1 MRRHEDAG
9 FLAGAWSLMA
19 RLLMAGPLIAGALI
33 AGPLMAESA
42 RAADEGFPFERELTL
57 QAPRMA
63 ESKRLPTL
71 DIGRNGEVVV
81 GLWCKSVRGQ
91 FSVAGQTVIFI
102 PGAGDNPACSP
113 AQAARDAQLLDDLS
127 QVTNWAMRGETL
139 VLTGPQTLT
148 YRINTN

>member
-1 MRRHEDAG
+1 MVL
-9 FLAGAWSLMA
+9 LAGAWPLLA
-19 RLLMAGPLIAGALI
+19 RVVIARVVIAWILIALPLIAG
-33 AGPLMAESA
+33 GA
-42 RAADEGFPFERELTL
+42 RAAEDVFPFERELTL

-63 ESKRLPTL
+63 GSKRLPTL

-91 FSVAGQTVIFI
+91 FSVAGQTIIFI

-113 AQAARDAQLLDDLS
+113 EQAERDAQLMNDLS

-139 VLTGPQTLT
+139 VLTGPKTLT